1 MQKILIKCKVAVKG
15 SAEGNALVLN
25 EALSFLEGVNMET
38 GEFNEDSYPEL
49 KGQNLAGKIII
60 YPYGKGSCG
69 DSIRLWRTHIN
80 GVGPAGIINHYADPI
95 LVQGA
100 LLSDIPMVYEP
111 DKDPLQI
118 ASSGD
123 WVAMK
128 NGEITISSSDKT

>member
-1 MQKILIKCKVAVKG
+1 MQQILIKCKVAVKG

-69 DSIRLWRTHIN
+69 D
-80 GVGPAGIINHYADPI
+80 
-95 LVQGA
+95 
-100 LLSDIPMVYEP
+100 
-111 DKDPLQI
+111 
-118 ASSGD
+118 
-123 WVAMK
+123 
-128 NGEITISSSDKT
+128 